1 MLSVKC
7 KFTLASFTC
16 LCVFESE
23 ILFFKLMFA
32 ERKTFCLLILGNVI
46 YIKRKAM
53 VTLIH
58 HNLPINPDMKIRL
71 NQRVL
76 PS

>member
-1 MLSVKC
+1 
-7 KFTLASFTC
+7 
-16 LCVFESE
+16 
-23 ILFFKLMFA
+23 MFA

-58 HNLPINPDMKIRL
+58 HNLPINPDMKIGL